1 MVWSVSFWFWSFWF
15 SGGLVVAGG
24 VEGEV
29 AQEFAGADVDD
40 ADVVVLHEE
49 DDALMAYHHG
59 GALHPGLDEHI
70 PG

>member
-1 MVWSVSFWFWSFWF
+1 
-15 SGGLVVAGG
+15 LVVADG

-49 DDALMAYHHG
+49 DDALVGVVAAD
-59 GALHPGLDEHI
+59 ALR
-70 PG
+70 